1 MKSLLIVCF
10 NDLKS
15 DARVTR
21 QINFL
26 KDEYKVTVACFDAW
40 NDGSFELF
48 KLDKHNLTFTRKAM
62 SSVFLL
68 TGLDS
73 VAYNLLYDYRKYVAE
88 LRNRKFDIVVAND
101 IESLPFSIDVAGKH
115 SKIFF
120 DAHEYSPRQFEDR
133 LYWKVFF
140 QRFVTSLCR
149 KYIPKVH
156 AMSTINSGIAE
167 AYEKNFGVKSIL
179 ITNASDYVDQEPIP
193 ATALPIRLVHHG
205 IFNISRQPEIMLDMM
220 QLLDARFTLDLI
232 YLLPPHASPQ
242 TTQYFEEFKKKA
254 EATGRI
260 RILPPLR
267 SSEITRALHPK
278 YDVGIIIIP
287 PVNFNYENG
296 MPNKLFDC
304 IQARIALAVGPLRE
318 IKNIVNRYNIG
329 VVSPDFTAQGMAS
342 VIGKMSLDDVNLYK
356 RNTQKAAEEM
366 NAGFNKEIMLA
377 ELRRIS

>member
-10 NDLKS
+10 NDLRN

-40 NDGSFELF
+40 HDGSFELF
-48 KLDKHNLTFTRKAM
+48 KLKKKNLTFTRKAM
-62 SSVFLL
+62 SSIFLL
-68 TGLDS
+68 SRLDS
-73 VAYNLLYDYRKYVAE
+73 IAYNLLYDYLSYVPE

-101 IESLPFSIDVAGKH
+101 VEALPFSFDVAGTH

-156 AMSTINSGIAE
+156 AMSTINSGIAD

-193 ATALPIRLVHHG
+193 ATTLPIRLVHHG

-220 QLLDARFTLDLI
+220 RLLDERFTLDLI

-242 TTQYFEEFKKKA
+242 TTQYFESFRKKA
-254 EATGRI
+254 EGSGRI
-260 RILPPLR
+260 RILPPLK
-267 SSEITRALHPK
+267 SSEITKALHPK

-318 IKNIVNRYNIG
+318 IKAIVNRYNIG

-342 VIGKMSLDDVNLYK
+342 VIGRMSLGDVNTFK
-356 RNTQKAAEEM
+356 QNTQKAAKEM
-366 NAGFNKEIMLA
+366 NADFNKEIMLA